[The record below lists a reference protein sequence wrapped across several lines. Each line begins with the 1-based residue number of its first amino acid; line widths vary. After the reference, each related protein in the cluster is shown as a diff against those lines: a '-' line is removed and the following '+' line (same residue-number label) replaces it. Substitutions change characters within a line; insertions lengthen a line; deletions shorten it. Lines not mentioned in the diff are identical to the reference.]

1 MPELPYRP
9 WGCQRLPFS
18 GCRERG
24 APVISRSPPGA
35 LSPAAPGRAE
45 RGWHRAGAAGEG
57 SRGLPRPDGV
67 CERRQVPAERC
78 PARRAGAAPQPA
90 LPKAHAAYAASART
104 CPGHRPR
111 PGQPAA
117 PSAGAQR
124 IREGVEHPE
133 MGVINKAG
141 VLRRCGI
148 TWEQSSAQGAAGMC
162 HLLCT
167 DPGPTRVPQHR
178 AMSPPAPKRPSRG
191 YLTSSQKQAPKWS

>member
-9 WGCQRLPFS
+9 WGCRRLPFS

-24 APVISRSPPGA
+24 TPVISGPLPARCPRGPGPCRA
-35 LSPAAPGRAE
+35 RLAPGWRC
-45 RGWHRAGAAGEG
+45 RGR

-78 PARRAGAAPQPA
+78 PARRAGAAPRPA
-90 LPKAHAAYAASART
+90 LPKAHAASAASART

-141 VLRRCGI
+141 VPGRCGI
-148 TWEQSSAQGAAGMC
+148 TWEQSSAQGVAGMC

-167 DPGPTRVPQHR
+167 DPVPTRVPQHR

-191 YLTSSQKQAPKWS
+191 YLTSSQEQTPKWS